1 MKNAWTKKAI
11 KWKVITHGTT
21 NMEMRNLIDEFIGHL
36 RVLIVIVLFAFAIV
50 TLFTGQDRELVIM
63 FSLVMIAF
71 EQVLQTN
78 ALINGNNQ

>member
-1 MKNAWTKKAI
+1 
-11 KWKVITHGTT
+11 
-21 NMEMRNLIDEFIGHL
+21 MEMRNLIDEFIGHL
-36 RVLIVIVLFAFAIV
+36 RVLIVIVLFAFAVV

>member
-1 MKNAWTKKAI
+1 
-11 KWKVITHGTT
+11 
-21 NMEMRNLIDEFIGHL
+21 MEMRNLIDEFIGHL